1 MCHVETEIQAHS
13 VDFKFEKRGASGG
26 TVGTERMRR
35 SEEEPK
41 VVQTREMDRGLQLFA
56 V

>member
-1 MCHVETEIQAHS
+1 MCHVETEIQAHP

-26 TVGTERMRR
+26 TVETERMR

-41 VVQTREMDRGLQLFA
+41 VVQTRGMDRGLQLVA